1 MTARASKSSQI
12 AMPNKP
18 AQSQFESENRATNP
32 SVTKASLKASAKPLT
47 AENSLPTTWLER
59 PVPGVIARDYPQ
71 GPMALHTEPTIECPE
86 CHSVVTR
93 TAMAFNAYVCP
104 QCDEHLRMKARDRL
118 NWFFD
123 QVECEI
129 GQQFTPKDPLGFV
142 DSQPYPQRLAKAQ
155 QQTGESEALI
165 VMQGVLG
172 AIPMVAC
179 AFEFDF
185 MGGSMGSVVGD
196 RFVLAAETAI
206 SLQQPLICFAAS
218 GGARMQEGMISL
230 MQMARTAAAAERLK
244 QARLPY
250 IVVLTHPV
258 YGGVTASLAM
268 LGDIHLAEPKAMV
281 GFAGKRVIEQ
291 TVREVLQEP
300 FQRAEFLLEHGA
312 IDQIVHR
319 HALRDTIQRLI
330 AKLMNLP

>member
-1 MTARASKSSQI
+1 
-12 AMPNKP
+12 
-18 AQSQFESENRATNP
+18 
-32 SVTKASLKASAKPLT
+32 
-47 AENSLPTTWLER
+47 
-59 PVPGVIARDYPQ
+59 
-71 GPMALHTEPTIECPE
+71 PE

-142 DSQPYPQRLAKAQ
+142 DSQSYPQRLAKAQ